1 MAHSAVDKSVIP
13 FLVNSTLLE
22 IKNITKHFP
31 QGERPAVHNISF
43 TVREGE
49 LISLIGE
56 SGSGKTTLLRLIA
69 GLEKPSSGTISCE
82 GCCFAGPGAWV
93 SAAKRRI
100 GLVFQ
105 GGALFPHMTAEENIG
120 YALGRASRET
130 IQKTADALLE
140 RVGLPGMRKRYPH
153 EFSGGEAQRVALA
166 RTLAAKPKIILLDE
180 PYSNLDV
187 VTTSKLREEIRRILI
202 AEKMTGI
209 LVTHDPADARHF
221 GERVAIL
228 RNGQLEQI
236 DTLDTV
242 TNSPSCDYCRILING
257 S

>member
-1 MAHSAVDKSVIP
+1 M
-13 FLVNSTLLE
+13 LE
-22 IKNITKHFP
+22 IKNIKKQFP
-31 QGERPAVHNISF
+31 NGERPAVNDISF
-43 TVREGE
+43 SVREGE
-49 LISLIGE
+49 LISLVGE

-69 GLEKPSSGTISCE
+69 GLEKPDNGTITCE
-82 GCCFAGPGAWV
+82 GKCFAGPKHWIGP
-93 SAAKRRI
+93 AKRRI

-120 YALGRASRET
+120 YALGKVSKET
-130 IQKTADALLE
+130 SHKTAAELLE
-140 RVGLPGMRKRYPH
+140 RVHLPGMGQRYPH

-187 VTTSKLREEIRRILI
+187 VTTSKLREEIRSILI

-236 DTLDTV
+236 GSLDNV
-242 TNSPSCDYCRILING
+242 TNEPSCDYCRLLING
-257 S
+257 N

>member
-1 MAHSAVDKSVIP
+1 M
-13 FLVNSTLLE
+13 LE
-22 IKNITKHFP
+22 IKNISKVYTK
-31 QGERPAVHNISF
+31 GTTSAVNDISF
-43 TVREGE
+43 TVAEGE
-49 LISLIGE
+49 LMSLVGE

-69 GLEKPSSGTISCE
+69 GLEKPTE
-82 GCCFAGPGAWV
+82 GSIRYNGVNFASPKDWVGP
-93 SAAKRRI
+93 AKRKI

-120 YALGRASRET
+120 YALGPKASKET
-130 IQKTADALLE
+130 IRKTAADLLE
-140 RVGLPGMRKRYPH
+140 RVHLPRMSNRYPH

-187 VTTSKLREEIRRILI
+187 VTTNKLREEIRSILR

-221 GERVAIL
+221 GDRVAIL
-228 RNGQLEQI
+228 RNGQIEQI
-236 DTLDTV
+236 GSLDTV
-242 TNSPSCDYCRILING
+242 SNEPSCDYCRLLING
-257 S
+257 A

>member
-1 MAHSAVDKSVIP
+1 M
-13 FLVNSTLLE
+13 LE
-22 IKNITKHFP
+22 LRNISKHYAR
-31 QGERPAVHNISF
+31 GDLPAVNDISF
-43 TVREGE
+43 SVAAGE
-49 LISLIGE
+49 LISLVGE

-69 GLEKPSSGTISCE
+69 GLEKPTTGTIHCE
-82 GCCFAGPGAWV
+82 GRCIAGPKDWLG
-93 SAAKRRI
+93 AAKRCV

-120 YALGRASRET
+120 YALGRTSKET
-130 IQKTADALLE
+130 IRKTAAELLE
-140 RVGLPGMRKRYPH
+140 RVHLPGMGKRYPH

-187 VTTSKLREEIRRILI
+187 VTTAKLREEIRSILV

-221 GERVAIL
+221 GNRVAIL
-228 RNGQLEQI
+228 RNGKLEQI
-236 DTLDTV
+236 GSLDSV
-242 TNSPSCDYCRILING
+242 TKAPSCDYCRLLING